1 MKLALLSVKVTKG
14 KMEPRRSARLAAKA
28 LKRAF
33 SAPVAAPKPNAVPAK
48 KARTPQTRKR
58 AALTRQVLVI
68 YSAMGDPNIALRRQ
82 AVIDTIHFV
91 CDNPRIVKAESPRLI
106 DGLTRK
112 IASMERDIDN
122 LEDIKSGV
130 PMTFSML
137 RAMYAAFD
145 RYKATS
151 FD

>member
-1 MKLALLSVKVTKG
+1 
-14 KMEPRRSARLAAKA
+14 MEPRRSARLAAKA
-28 LKRAF
+28 LERAF
-33 SAPVAAPKPNAVPAK
+33 SAPVAQPKPNAVPAK

-58 AALTRQVLVI
+58 ADLTRQRAALTRQVLVI
-68 YSAMGDPNIALRRQ
+68 YSAMGDLGTLAK

-91 CDNPRIVKAESPRLI
+91 CDNPGIVKAECPRLI
-106 DGLTRK
+106 DGLTRQ

-145 RYKATS
+145 RFKACS
-151 FD
+151 FE